1 MPRREAYVMEDRSP
15 RGAGERVLRGMLAPA
30 VLLTVIGVTVAV
42 AFHLAESYVV
52 RDPRFA
58 LQLPPVAGE
67 PATLAVAGLARV
79 PEERVREVFRADG
92 GKSVYELPIEDR
104 RMRLKNIDWVRDAA
118 VARRWPNRVEV
129 YVTERRPVAFARL
142 PKDRQGRSR
151 IAFIDE
157 EGMLLPITERD
168 RGRYDLP
175 VLSGIR
181 EDQKMED
188 RALRVR
194 QMLRFYAEA
203 KGAPQLV
210 ISEVN
215 LSDLRNLKCQVKL
228 AGRGYLLLMGQE
240 DFAYNLRRF
249 EQHMAEIER
258 KMPHAAVLDMRS
270 KDAITASRDEERNG
284 E

>member
-1 MPRREAYVMEDRSP
+1 MEDRPP
-15 RGAGERVLRGMLAPA
+15 RDAGERVLRGMLAPA
-30 VLLTVIGVTVAV
+30 ILLTVTGVTLAV
-42 AFHLAESYVV
+42 AFHLAESYVL
-52 RDPRFA
+52 RDPRFTF
-58 LQLPPVAGE
+58 QLPPVAGE
-67 PATLAVAGLARV
+67 PTTLAVAGLARV
-79 PEERVREVFRADG
+79 PEERVREVFRTDG

-104 RMRLKNIDWVRDAA
+104 RMRLKNIDWVRDAT

-129 YVTERRPVAFARL
+129 YVTERQPVAFARL

-151 IAFIDE
+151 IAFIDV

-168 RGRYDLP
+168 RGRYELP

-181 EDQKMED
+181 EDQKTED

-203 KGAPQLV
+203 KGAAQLV

-228 AGRGYLLLMGQE
+228 ADRGYLLLMGQE
-240 DFAYNLRRF
+240 DFAFNLRRF
-249 EQHMAEIER
+249 EQHMAEIEK

-270 KDAITASRDEERNG
+270 KDTITASRDEERNG